1 MIYLVD
7 LLFVGNYISVPFEGQ
22 MIYFLLCMVCG
33 YLLGSINTAIIVSKK
48 KYGKD
53 IRNFGSGN
61 AGLTN
66 MKRVY
71 GWGAAGY
78 TLLGDVGKQIA
89 AVAIGMFLGH
99 VPGAYIAGLFCIIGH
114 ILPCWYGFKGGKGVL
129 TAATL
134 ILLLDPMVFAILLII
149 WLAVLLLT
157 RYVSL
162 ASIVAAFAYPAA
174 IYARYQGKDP
184 FSLIFAIVIG
194 LFVIFMHRSNI
205 KRLFNN
211 QESKFTFKN
220 KNNKK

>member
-7 LLFVGNYISVPFEGQ
+7 LLYIGKYIFLPFEGQ
-22 MIYFLLCMVCG
+22 MIFFLLCMVCG
-33 YLLGSINTAIIVSKK
+33 YLLGSISTAIIVSTK
-48 KYGKD
+48 KYGAD
-53 IRNFGSGN
+53 IRGFGSGN

-78 TLLGDVGKQIA
+78 TLLGDVGKQVA

-99 VPGAYIAGLFCIIGH
+99 VPGAYIAGMFCIAGH

-134 ILLLDPMVFAILLII
+134 ILLLDPMVFAILLIVFM
-149 WLAVLLLT
+149 ATLLLT

-162 ASIVAAFAYPAA
+162 ASIVAAFAYPGAMF
-174 IYARYQGKDP
+174 ARYKGEDP
-184 FSLIFAIVIG
+184 YSLLFAIVIG
-194 LFVIFMHRSNI
+194 LFIIFMHRSNI

-220 KNNKK
+220 KK

>member
-7 LLFVGNYISVPFEGQ
+7 LLYIGKYITVPFEGQ
-22 MIYFLLCMVCG
+22 MIFFLLCMVCG
-33 YLLGSINTAIIVSKK
+33 YLLGSINTAIIVSTR
-48 KYGKD
+48 KYGAD
-53 IRNFGSGN
+53 IRGFGSGN

-78 TLLGDVGKQIA
+78 TLLGDMGKQIA
-89 AVAIGMFLGH
+89 AVGIGMFLGH
-99 VPGAYIAGLFCIIGH
+99 VPGAYIAGMFCIAGH

-134 ILLLDPMVFAILLII
+134 ILLLDPMVFAILLIVFM
-149 WLAVLLLT
+149 ATLLLT

-162 ASIVAAFAYPAA
+162 SSIVAAFAYPGAMF
-174 IYARYQGKDP
+174 ARYKGEDP
-184 FSLIFAIVIG
+184 YSLIFAIVIG
-194 LFVIFMHRSNI
+194 LFIIFMHRSNI

-220 KNNKK
+220 KK

>member
-7 LLFVGNYISVPFEGQ
+7 LLFIGNYINVPFHGIL
-22 MIYFLLCMVCG
+22 IYYLLCMVCG

-78 TLLGDVGKQIA
+78 TLLGDVGKQVA

-99 VPGAYIAGLFCIIGH
+99 VPGAYIAGLFCITGH

-211 QESKFTFKN
+211 QESKFSFKN